1 MRSARLSTAG
11 RGSMLALALTLA
23 ALPGSRTAGQTR
35 SGRVAH
41 HGAILVQA
49 VDTSINPLAAEIVLP
64 AFGIGVRLS
73 DEGTVLLLN
82 IPDGTYL
89 VQARHL
95 GHRPEWRVVRIAG
108 DTAHV
113 DFVLPPA
120 DLARGNH
127 GHGVAESRLRDFLR
141 RSVQLQQASFITRAE
156 IERRR
161 PKNLAALLG
170 RLPEITVEGAGS
182 GPTVVRSGLVALPH
196 CRSGM
201 LIFVDGMLPAVA
213 PIASGSDGSAVEG
226 RSPRG
231 LRPQRATFG
240 AGVVGSESAQWPLAS
255 ARELAGAGSLVS
267 SGPTSSRRNAS
278 PLEWLPIGLVAAV
291 EIYPTI
297 ADIPP
302 EFLVAGAECGAVLVW
317 TVRR

>member
-1 MRSARLSTAG
+1 MRSARLSAAG

-35 SGRVAH
+35 SGQLAH
-41 HGAILVQA
+41 HGAILIQA
-49 VDTSINPLAAEIVLP
+49 VDTSINPLPAEIVLP

-73 DEGTVLLLN
+73 EEGVVLLLN

-108 DTAHV
+108 DTASAE
-113 DFVLPPA
+113 FVLPPA
-120 DLARGNH
+120 DLARGSH
-127 GHGVAESRLRDFLR
+127 GHGVAESRLREFLR
-141 RSVQLQQASFITRAE
+141 RSVQIQQASFITRAE
-156 IERRR
+156 IQRRR

-170 RLPEITVEGAGS
+170 RLPEITVEAAGS
-182 GPTVVRSGLVALPH
+182 GPTVVRSERVALPQ

-201 LIFVDGMLPAVA
+201 LIFVDGMLPTLAPVA
-213 PIASGSDGSAVEG
+213 SAREESPVER

-231 LRPQRATFG
+231 LRPERATFG
-240 AGVVGSESAQWPLAS
+240 AGAVSAESAQWPLSS

-278 PLEWLPIGLVAAV
+278 PLEWLPISLVAGV
-291 EIYPTI
+291 EVYPTV
-297 ADIPP
+297 ADVPP